1 LFGLDLVCWRALKD
15 IALNKSKV
23 EEKIAFGIATSGIMK
38 NYKGLPPSTTPL
50 QRETFIRIDK
60 QTIPKVTILS
70 ILKMRL

>member
-38 NYKGLPPSTTPL
+38 NYKGLPPSTTPFAK
-50 QRETFIRIDK
+50 RNFY
-60 QTIPKVTILS
+60 
-70 ILKMRL
+70 